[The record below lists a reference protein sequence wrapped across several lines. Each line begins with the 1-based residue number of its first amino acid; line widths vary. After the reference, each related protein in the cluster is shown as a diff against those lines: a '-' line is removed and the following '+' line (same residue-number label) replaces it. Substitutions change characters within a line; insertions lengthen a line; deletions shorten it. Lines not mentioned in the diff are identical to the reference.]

1 MGTIGQSPL
10 NPAIGNAHLGGLDGR
25 LSSFTSPC
33 LTMSPQLSA
42 GIIYYIRKLLRQN
55 LDRLHFYSPTED
67 GIKAD
72 AMSNLNAVLLS
83 LYGSEAKVA
92 GVVSELERLT
102 IVHQTLSGSASIN
115 RLELQNTEETM
126 FSLFGFRMQEQHR
139 KGNVLVVDDVPT
151 NVTLLANAL
160 GHQGYDVKTAT
171 NGKNAIAA
179 AQDAIPDVVLLDIMM
194 PDLDGYSVCE
204 QLKTHPLTRDVPVIF
219 VSAVYDA
226 ASKVKAFKAGG
237 ADYITKPF
245 QIEEVLARVEHQLK
259 LRTLQKRLEA
269 QNMRLQAEISDRK
282 QAEERYRGLFEN
294 ATEGMFQTTPAGK
307 YLNANAA
314 LAMLYGYESSRELI
328 ENIGNIADRL
338 YADAGRRDEINALL
352 TQQDSLV
359 GIVSKIRCRD
369 GSVMWISE
377 NIRAVKDAQGKL
389 AYYEGSAQDVTVNH
403 QLEIAALQFS

>member
-1 MGTIGQSPL
+1 
-10 NPAIGNAHLGGLDGR
+10 
-25 LSSFTSPC
+25 
-33 LTMSPQLSA
+33 MSPQLSA

-55 LDRLHFYSPTED
+55 LDRLHFFSPSEE

-72 AMSNLNAVLLS
+72 GMSNLNAVLLS

-115 RLELQNTEETM
+115 RMELQNTEETI
-126 FSLFGFRMQEQHR
+126 FSLFGFRMQDQHR
-139 KGNVLVVDDVPT
+139 SKGNILVVDDVPT
-151 NVTLLANAL
+151 NVTLLASAL
-160 GHQGYDVKTAT
+160 GHQGYNVKTAN
-171 NGKNAIAA
+171 NGKAA
-179 AQDAIPDVVLLDIMM
+179 LAATQDVIPDVILLDIMM
-194 PDLDGYSVCE
+194 PDLDGYAVCA
-204 QLKTHPLTRDVPVIF
+204 QLKAYTLTRDVPVIF

-245 QIEEVLARVEHQLK
+245 QLEEVLARVENQLK

-269 QNMRLQAEISDRK
+269 QNVRLQDEIGERK

-294 ATEGMFQTTPAGK
+294 ATEGMFQTTPAGQ

-314 LAMLYGYESSRELI
+314 LAQLYGYESSRELI

-352 TQQDSLV
+352 TDKNSLV
-359 GIVSKIRCRD
+359 GIVSKIRRRD
-369 GSVMWISE
+369 GKMIWISE

-389 AYYEGSAQDVTVNH
+389 AYYEGTAQDVTVNH
-403 QLEIAALQFS
+403 QLELAALQFS

>member
-1 MGTIGQSPL
+1 
-10 NPAIGNAHLGGLDGR
+10 
-25 LSSFTSPC
+25 
-33 LTMSPQLSA
+33 MSPQLSA

-171 NGKNAIAA
+171 NGKNAISA

-204 QLKTHPLTRDVPVIF
+204 QLKAYALTRDVPVIF

-259 LRTLQKRLEA
+259 LRTLQKRLES
-269 QNMRLQAEISDRK
+269 QNIRLQDEIADRK
-282 QAEERYRGLFEN
+282 QAEQRYRGLFEN

-307 YLNANAA
+307 YLNANMA
-314 LAMLYGYESSRELI
+314 LATLYGYESSRELM
-328 ENIGNIADRL
+328 ESIGNIADRL
-338 YADAGRRDEINALL
+338 YADAGRRDELNAML
-352 TQQDSLV
+352 TEKGSLV
-359 GIVSKIRCRD
+359 GVISKIRRRD

-377 NIRAVKDAQGKL
+377 NIRAVRDAKGKL
-389 AYYEGSAQDVTVNH
+389 AYYEGTVQDATVNH
-403 QLEIAALQFS
+403 QLDMAALQFS

>member
-1 MGTIGQSPL
+1 
-10 NPAIGNAHLGGLDGR
+10 
-25 LSSFTSPC
+25 
-33 LTMSPQLSA
+33 MSPQLSA

-204 QLKTHPLTRDVPVIF
+204 RLKTHPLTRDVPVIF

-269 QNMRLQAEISDRK
+269 QNIRLQDEISDRK

-314 LAMLYGYESSRELI
+314 LAKLYGYESSRELI

-352 TQQDSLV
+352 TEQDSLV

-389 AYYEGSAQDVTVNH
+389 SYYEGSAQDVTVNH
-403 QLEIAALQFS
+403 QLELAALQFS

>member
-1 MGTIGQSPL
+1 
-10 NPAIGNAHLGGLDGR
+10 
-25 LSSFTSPC
+25 
-33 LTMSPQLSA
+33 MSPQLSA

-55 LDRLHFYSPTED
+55 LDRLHFFSPSED

-115 RLELQNTEETM
+115 RMELQNTEETI
-126 FSLFGFRMQEQHR
+126 FSLFGFRMQDQHR
-139 KGNVLVVDDVPT
+139 SKGNILVVDDVPT
-151 NVTLLANAL
+151 NVTLLASAL
-160 GHQGYDVKTAT
+160 GHQGYNVKTAN
-171 NGKNAIAA
+171 NGKAA
-179 AQDAIPDVVLLDIMM
+179 LAATQDVIPDVILLDIMM
-194 PDLDGYSVCE
+194 PDLDGYAVCA
-204 QLKTHPLTRDVPVIF
+204 QLKAYTLTRDVPVIF

-245 QIEEVLARVEHQLK
+245 QLEEVLARVENQLK

-269 QNMRLQAEISDRK
+269 QNVRLQDEIGERK
-282 QAEERYRGLFEN
+282 QAEDRYRGLFEN
-294 ATEGMFQTTPAGK
+294 ATEGMFQTTPAGQ

-314 LAMLYGYESSRELI
+314 LAQLYGYESSRELI

-352 TQQDSLV
+352 TQQSSLV
-359 GIVSKIRCRD
+359 GIVSKIRRRD
-369 GSVMWISE
+369 GKMIWISE

-389 AYYEGSAQDVTVNH
+389 AYYEGTAQDVTVNH
-403 QLEIAALQFS
+403 QLELAALQFS